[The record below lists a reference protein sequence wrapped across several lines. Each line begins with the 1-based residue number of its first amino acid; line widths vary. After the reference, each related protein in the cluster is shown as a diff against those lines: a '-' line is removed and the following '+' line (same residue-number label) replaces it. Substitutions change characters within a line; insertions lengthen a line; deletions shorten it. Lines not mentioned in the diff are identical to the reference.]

1 MLNILQNP
9 FAKTESFASDTKCG
23 EIHYFMANF
32 HIICQRCKDIFYE
45 YQHFEKHFQDQHLY
59 ELIKDLTIK
68 RNHEKKSINIA
79 EIIEDCGEEIMPHL
93 REENSDLPAAENIET
108 TILNHSD
115 LSEDNASDIDW
126 SHSYSIDNLKPPEKR
141 TYKPRSKL
149 NCCNYCGKI
158 FRRRYQ
164 LDTHINIHTGLKPH
178 QCEICGR
185 QFRAITTLQR
195 HLNTHETR
203 KVFTC
208 QFCYK
213 EFTHRA
219 ALVSHE
225 TRHTQERN
233 IPCDDCEKLF
243 YTLNQLDTHKRKLH
257 NKLDDFSLPFAC
269 DICPKRYRCASALST
284 HKLKKHYKTAKYLCE
299 QCDKKFVDQRQLDK
313 HLTIHFKKS

>member
-1 MLNILQNP
+1 MP
-9 FAKTESFASDTKCG
+9 FYSSQSEPLATD
-23 EIHYFMANF
+23 
-32 HIICQRCKDIFYE
+32 
-45 YQHFEKHFQDQHLY
+45 
-59 ELIKDLTIK
+59 
-68 RNHEKKSINIA
+68 SI
-79 EIIEDCGEEIMPHL
+79 D
-93 REENSDLPAAENIET
+93 S

-115 LSEDNASDIDW
+115 LNEGDASDIGW
-126 SHSYSIDNLKPPEKR
+126 SHSYSIDDLKPPEKR
-141 TYKPRSKL
+141 NCKSRRKL
-149 NCCNYCGKI
+149 NCCSYCGKI

-164 LDTHINIHTGLKPH
+164 LDTHLNIHTGLKPH

-195 HLNTHETR
+195 HLNTHESR

-225 TRHTQERN
+225 IRHTQERN
-233 IPCDDCEKLF
+233 IPCDGCEKLF

-284 HKLKKHYKTAKYLCE
+284 HKLKKHYKMAKYLCE

-313 HLTIHFKKS
+313 HLTIHFKKN